1 MSDDDPIVERV
12 ERALG
17 HPGLIDALAALPP
30 TDVTSFL
37 LALARR
43 RADAVTPA
51 GLVRAHAS
59 NRLVQ
64 PSPLD
69 PRALRACELRLLEL
83 VPAAFEIVN
92 LAPVTPLGA
101 SHVLGKTPQDWVISA
116 GRDTEVVSDPTV
128 VLALECASRR
138 RQQRP
143 SSAPVHL
150 LAVHRTLRGQKF
162 QPPYRQHFALT
173 ALCSAGRD
181 EGGHAFDADALRAHL
196 TLYLQLATD
205 LRASALRVAVTPL
218 RGGLDEER
226 LRQQVIDPLAGLLPS
241 VRFEIDASR
250 QGGEPGY
257 YVRTCFGVW
266 IGDGP
271 DASNLVDG
279 GFTDWGAT
287 LLGDH
292 KERLLTSAIGLER
305 LAAIYLQHESP

>member
-1 MSDDDPIVERV
+1 VSGDDPIVERV

-101 SHVLGKTPQDWVISA
+101 SHVLGKRRRTGSSPPVGTPRSSATRPSCWPSNAPHDDGSSARRLRCSCTTFGYSSPAGDTIPLGLDNALRIVEIRSATTESRLPLTAAPATGRSA
-116 GRDTEVVSDPTV
+116 GT
-128 VLALECASRR
+128 
-138 RQQRP
+138 RP
-143 SSAPVHL
+143 S
-150 LAVHRTLRGQKF
+150 
-162 QPPYRQHFALT
+162 
-173 ALCSAGRD
+173 
-181 EGGHAFDADALRAHL
+181 
-196 TLYLQLATD
+196 ATD
-205 LRASALRVAVTPL
+205 AR
-218 RGGLDEER
+218 
-226 LRQQVIDPLAGLLPS
+226 
-241 VRFEIDASR
+241 
-250 QGGEPGY
+250 
-257 YVRTCFGVW
+257 
-266 IGDGP
+266 
-271 DASNLVDG
+271 
-279 GFTDWGAT
+279 
-287 LLGDH
+287 
-292 KERLLTSAIGLER
+292 
-305 LAAIYLQHESP
+305 

>member
-83 VPAAFEIVN
+83 VPAAFEIVD

-128 VLALECASRR
+128 VLASNAPHDDGSGARR
-138 RQQRP
+138 LRP
-143 SSAPVHL
+143 SISSRSIGRSGARRSSLPT
-150 LAVHRTLRGQKF
+150 AGTLR
-162 QPPYRQHFALT
+162 
-173 ALCSAGRD
+173 
-181 EGGHAFDADALRAHL
+181 
-196 TLYLQLATD
+196 
-205 LRASALRVAVTPL
+205 
-218 RGGLDEER
+218 
-226 LRQQVIDPLAGLLPS
+226 
-241 VRFEIDASR
+241 
-250 QGGEPGY
+250 
-257 YVRTCFGVW
+257 
-266 IGDGP
+266 
-271 DASNLVDG
+271 
-279 GFTDWGAT
+279 
-287 LLGDH
+287 
-292 KERLLTSAIGLER
+292 
-305 LAAIYLQHESP
+305 